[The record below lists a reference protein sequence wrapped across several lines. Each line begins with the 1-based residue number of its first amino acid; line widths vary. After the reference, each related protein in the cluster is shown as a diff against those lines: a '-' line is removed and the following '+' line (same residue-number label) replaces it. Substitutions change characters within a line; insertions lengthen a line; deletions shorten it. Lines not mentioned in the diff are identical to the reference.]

1 MVYNSDMKAILLVL
15 DSFGI
20 GGAKD
25 AACYGDEGS
34 NTYLSISQGINI
46 PNLVSF
52 GLNNIDGVSILPKC
66 SAPKASYARLVELS
80 RAKDTTTGHFELMGI
95 VTDKPYPTYPHGFD
109 ADIISRLTEAW
120 GVDGVLG
127 NEAASG
133 TEIIARLGNEHLA
146 TGYPIVYTSADSVLQ
161 IACCNT
167 IYSTQRLYEMC
178 EQARKIMTGK
188 DGVARVIARP
198 FAIDEQGN
206 FYRTAERKDFGLP
219 PQGESTLD
227 ILQRNGVKTI
237 AIGKINDIFSG
248 VGIDEAIVAHGNRE
262 VVDATISAMR
272 QYDECLIFSNL
283 VDFDMLYGHR
293 NDIEGYKKCLQD
305 FDASLVEIVEAMQDD
320 DLLIITA
327 DHGCD
332 PSTPSTDHSREN
344 VPALFYSKG
353 VSSRNFGTIDGFGF
367 VGEQILKFFKIN
379 NK

>member
-1 MVYNSDMKAILLVL
+1 MVYNSGMKAILLVL

-25 AACYGDEGS
+25 AKQYGDEGS
-34 NTYLSISQGINI
+34 NTYFAISQGINI

-52 GLNNIDGVSILPKC
+52 GLNNIDGVDVEPK
-66 SAPKASYARLVELS
+66 ADKPKASFARLCELS
-80 RAKDTTTGHFELMGI
+80 CAKDTTTGHFELMGI
-95 VTDKPYPTYPHGFD
+95 VTTRPYPTYPHGFD
-109 ADIISRLTEAW
+109 EDIISRLTKAW

-127 NEAASG
+127 NEPASG
-133 TEIIARLGNEHLA
+133 TEIIARLGKEHLA

-167 IYSTQRLYEMC
+167 VYSTDRLYEMC
-178 EQARKIMTGK
+178 EEARKIMTGK

-198 FAIDEQGN
+198 FAIDEDGN
-206 FYRTAERKDFGLP
+206 FYRTADRKDFGLP
-219 PQGESTLD
+219 PQGESVLD
-227 ILQRNGVKTI
+227 KLQRGGVKTI

-248 VGIDEAIVAHGNRE
+248 AGIDQSITAHGNKE
-262 VVDATISAMR
+262 VVDATIRAMR
-272 QYDECLIFSNL
+272 ECDNCLIFSNL

-293 NDIEGYKKCLQD
+293 NDIEGYKRCLQD
-305 FDASLVEIVEAMQDD
+305 FDARLPEIVSAMHDT

-344 VPALFYSKG
+344 VPALFFSKG
-353 VSSRNFGTIDGFGF
+353 VTSCNLGTIDGFDF